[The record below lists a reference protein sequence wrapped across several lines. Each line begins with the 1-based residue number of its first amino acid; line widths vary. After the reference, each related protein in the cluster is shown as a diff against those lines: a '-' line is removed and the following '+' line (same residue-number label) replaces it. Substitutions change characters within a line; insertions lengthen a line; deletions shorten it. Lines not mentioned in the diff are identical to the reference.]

1 MIGYA
6 IVWAISAHH
15 VPDVSQEIN
24 GFSKNFGN
32 VLMAAALL
40 WVVYVALEPY
50 VRRFWPDGI
59 LGWTRLISGYVRDP
73 RVGRDVLIGCLFA
86 TVLTLLEV
94 LYIAVPPALGGQ
106 APTPRFQDNVTTLN
120 GFAGLIGSMFDY
132 MVSGL
137 FVAMFSVLGFVLL
150 RLLLRRTGFAIAGY
164 LIVVALFQA
173 SQVITSGTSI
183 WAAALF
189 QLSIIV
195 TLTFMLVRFGLLVTA
210 VAFTISALLEDIPMR
225 LSVSHWTALSTNIA
239 IALALGAAAWGFYAS
254 RAGQPVFGKWE
265 A

>member
-1 MIGYA
+1 MR
-6 IVWAISAHH
+6 
-15 VPDVSQEIN
+15 
-24 GFSKNFGN
+24 
-32 VLMAAALL
+32 VLRLL
-40 WVVYVALEPY
+40 
-50 VRRFWPDGI
+50 
-59 LGWTRLISGYVRDP
+59 
-73 RVGRDVLIGCLFA
+73 GR
-86 TVLTLLEV
+86 
-94 LYIAVPPALGGQ
+94 
-106 APTPRFQDNVTTLN
+106 
-120 GFAGLIGSMFDY
+120 
-132 MVSGL
+132 
-137 FVAMFSVLGFVLL
+137 L

-173 SQVITSGTSI
+173 SQVITSGTSM

-225 LSVSHWTALSTNIA
+225 LSVSHWTALSTNLA